1 MPRRPQLILCDI
13 LSEAVQAAV
22 ILQIRM
28 FDDIRRERI
37 FRIDLFHDP
46 VRKEHIAVITG
57 IPVNDIPDLFCPIFL
72 CPLKTIVHFDKQFT
86 EDRQVI
92 HPVLKSIRD
101 PGPHLSI

>member
-13 LSEAVQAAV
+13 LSEAVQVAV

-46 VRKEHIAVITG
+46 VCQKDVAVIAG
-57 IPVNDIPDLFCPIFL
+57 IPVNDIPDLL
-72 CPLKTIVHFDKQFT
+72 CQLFRCSLKAVVHFDEQFT

-92 HPVLKSIRD
+92 HPVLKSIWD